1 MTGHEGGLY
10 FYQQEKLENFL
21 MQLKV
26 QNLSPHPHFQI
37 QVFAGLILG
46 PQPYV

>member
-10 FYQQEKLENFL
+10 LYQQEKLENFL

-37 QVFAGLILG
+37 QVFDTPVLEDTIKA
-46 PQPYV
+46 